1 MTNNTLVVTNARTEV
16 LQEVQHKTIYLEAR
30 STNTLPVG
38 VANRD
43 MPYVSMKFL
52 SPGQWFAISCEFS
65 ERLYFKAPTGA
76 TQTIEWW
83 YED

>member
-1 MTNNTLVVTNARTEV
+1 MTNNTLVVSSTRTEV
-16 LQEVQHKTIYLEAR
+16 LQEVQHRTVYLEAR
-30 STNTLPVG
+30 STNTVPIG

-43 MPYVSMKFL
+43 MPLATMKYL

-65 ERLYFKAPTGA
+65 ERLYFKTSGA
-76 TQTIEWW
+76 NQVVEWW